1 MTVQQEIKLEDV
13 AELCV
18 EYWRLEKVARRMA
31 DNIDAKQFARFN
43 GQINF
48 SARQLETLCN
58 RFELK
63 LVDFNGKEYTDGMPI
78 TAENLSDFP
87 ELSCL
92 VISKSIEPA
101 VIRKSKI
108 LRTGR
113 VLLDLKDDKETN

>member
-1 MTVQQEIKLEDV
+1 MTGQEEIKFQDI

-18 EYWRLEKVARRMA
+18 EYWKLEKVARKMI
-31 DNIDAKQFARFN
+31 DNIETKQSARFN

-58 RFELK
+58 RFEFK
-63 LVDFNGKEYTDGMPI
+63 LVDFSGQEYKDGMPI
-78 TAENLSDFP
+78 TAENLTDFP
-87 ELSCL
+87 EVSSL

-113 VLLDLKDDKETN
+113 VLLALSDNKEIS